1 MLVYD
6 AKDVTVI
13 RNGRIITGFADGDAI
28 TIGQNEEA
36 FSTLVGIQGDVSQSN
51 SNDKTGFCT
60 LVLKATSPAN
70 QELKAD
76 FNRGDNT
83 PLQVINANSGGGTSG
98 GTEARIK
105 KLPEESFSN
114 EEGTREYEFFISDY
128 VSK

>member
-70 QELKAD
+70 QEQIGRAH
-76 FNRGDNT
+76 
-83 PLQVINANSGGGTSG
+83 V
-98 GTEARIK
+98 
-105 KLPEESFSN
+105 
-114 EEGTREYEFFISDY
+114 
-128 VSK
+128 